1 MNVWVESPSRS
12 LDVWVSVVIMCS
24 CYWWW
29 LICIVCSN
37 YNGIIIKGAM
47 LLEWWVLNALYFL
60 DECDFPWVHVLSW
73 CERLWKTVTSD
84 LCVCCFLIYL
94 WGLSLT
100 VAARAE
106 RRAVLTLEVSTI
118 WKVTLLK
125 SYSEFKLYFHLIN
138 FHWYWQN
145 IVIFPW
151 I

>member
-1 MNVWVESPSRS
+1 MNRKPHILESKKITEARNPKRYSKYVRVYGLLHSMLRNLMS
-12 LDVWVSVVIMCS
+12 L
-24 CYWWW
+24 
-29 LICIVCSN
+29 
-37 YNGIIIKGAM
+37 

-118 WKVTLLK
+118 WKVILLK

-138 FHWYWQN
+138 FHWYWQS